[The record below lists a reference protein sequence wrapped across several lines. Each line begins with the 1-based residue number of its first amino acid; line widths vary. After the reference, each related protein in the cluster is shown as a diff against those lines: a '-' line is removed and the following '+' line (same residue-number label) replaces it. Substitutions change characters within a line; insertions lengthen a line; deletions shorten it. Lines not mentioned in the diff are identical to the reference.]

1 MRRKKV
7 VSVSLPDY
15 AYASLEELSMLT
27 GWSKSKIVEMAIV
40 KFVSEMLKALKN
52 KSEKEGKQEDEEK
65 LGEEY
70 WRKVIL
76 GDIHADK
83 WVRDGRWG

>member
-15 AYASLEELSMLT
+15 AYASLEELSMRT

-40 KFVSEMLKALKN
+40 KFVSEMLKALKR
-52 KSEKEGKQEDEEK
+52 EKEGKMSQEDEEK
-65 LGEEY
+65 LREEY
-70 WRKVIL
+70 WRKVYL
-76 GDIHADK
+76 GEIPAD
-83 WVRDGRWG
+83 WVSVW

>member
-1 MRRKKV
+1 
-7 VSVSLPDY
+7 
-15 AYASLEELSMLT
+15 
-27 GWSKSKIVEMAIV
+27 MAIV

-65 LGEEY
+65 LREEY

>member
-15 AYASLEELSMLT
+15 AYASLEELSMRT

-52 KSEKEGKQEDEEK
+52 KSEKKGKQEDEEK
-65 LGEEY
+65 LREEY
-70 WRKVIL
+70 WRKVYL
-76 GDIHADK
+76 GEIPAD
-83 WVRDGRWG
+83 WVSVW